1 NVSKAALADLQSQ
14 SALLDS
20 TIDRLAHA
28 LEKGQQQRSAMGAD
42 VHHYDLQATMLAQK
56 RQEAQRQEQSL
67 VSRNQALTTEQAQL
81 TEQQMQAAAKV
92 ERLSELLETAQ
103 QHLACQRQE
112 VEAAQQVRH
121 ELGQAARVAEQRYQE
136 QRYQQSAL
144 HERRNEWRR
153 SLQLAYEQKQQ
164 TERALVTVQGEL
176 FDMNED
182 RLQAAL

>member
-1 NVSKAALADLQSQ
+1 QSLVDSWLSGVLLAKDLATAWAQRHRLQPGQVYVVAQGHQVDRHGVYFYAADAPHHQLLNRQQEIEDLTEQTNVSKAALADLQSQ

-103 QHLACQRQE
+103 QHLDCQGHE
-112 VEAAQQVRH
+112 V
-121 ELGQAARVAEQRYQE
+121 
-136 QRYQQSAL
+136 
-144 HERRNEWRR
+144 
-153 SLQLAYEQKQQ
+153 
-164 TERALVTVQGEL
+164 
-176 FDMNED
+176 
-182 RLQAAL
+182 